1 MKQAILKTVMCV
13 GFLMLI
19 AGCKPT
25 VPSRYIQPGEL
36 EDILYDYHLADAMA
50 SASGN
55 DSVNMVKY
63 HTAVLQKHGYTEA
76 DFDSSLVYYL
86 RHTEQLKTIYENL
99 AKRFRDESVA
109 LGGSAGDAFANVG
122 LTGDTAN
129 VWREETSLVLAPQK
143 PFNQHSFSLKAD
155 SAFHKGDVLMLDFN
169 SDFIYQDGMR
179 DGVVMLS
186 VRFSN
191 DSIASQTVHLSTG
204 GHSSIR
210 VSDDDRLGI
219 KEVRGFFMLSRSQ
232 SPGENT
238 TTLKLMIVSGI
249 RLLRMHASQEKL
261 EMKAQADSLSRD
273 SSRQRQP
280 LTPPSTPMIPEGELD
295 KPMTR

>member
-1 MKQAILKTVMCV
+1 
-13 GFLMLI
+13 MLFR
-19 AGCKPT
+19 
-25 VPSRYIQPGEL
+25 S
-36 EDILYDYHLADAMA
+36 
-50 SASGN
+50 
-55 DSVNMVKY
+55 
-63 HTAVLQKHGYTEA
+63 
-76 DFDSSLVYYL
+76 VYYL

-204 GHSSIR
+204 GHSSLR
-210 VSDDDRLGI
+210 VSDDHRLGI

>member
-1 MKQAILKTVMCV
+1 MKRAILK
-13 GFLMLI
+13 
-19 AGCKPT
+19 
-25 VPSRYIQPGEL
+25 
-36 EDILYDYHLADAMA
+36 ILYDYHLADAMA

-210 VSDDDRLGI
+210 VSDDKRLGI

-249 RLLRMHASQEKL
+249 RLLRMHASQEKPVV
-261 EMKAQADSLSRD
+261 KAQADSLSCD